1 MKLIRLGWIVSSLF
15 VVGCATQ
22 SQVEKPLTDYSS
34 QVSDP
39 FTARNYRAADKL
51 ISQLDNRISKT
62 QPIIIATIV
71 NIDELST
78 SSTFGRITSE
88 QISGRFTQ
96 SGYSMIEMK
105 FRGDVYMKQDQ
116 GELLLTREIKN
127 LATSQNA
134 QAVIVGSYA
143 KSNQAV
149 FVNLKVINPN
159 TNVVIAVTDY
169 TFELDSSLRSM
180 LGRGSASYGGY

>member
-1 MKLIRLGWIVSSLF
+1 MKFNHLSLIAASLIIA
-15 VVGCATQ
+15 GCATQ
-22 SQVEKPLTDYSS
+22 QRTDTPLKPYSH

-39 FTARNYRAADKL
+39 FTARNYRAADAL
-51 ISQLDNRISKT
+51 INQLGSRISKN

-71 NIDELST
+71 DIDALST
-78 SSTFGRITSE
+78 PSTFGRITSE

-149 FVNLKVINPN
+149 FVNLKVIEPN
-159 TNVVIAVTDY
+159 TNIVMAVNDY
-169 TFELDSSLRSM
+169 TFTLDSNLKSM
-180 LGRGSASYGGY
+180 LNRGIPSYGGY